1 MICSSEMGLIRD
13 LLPTPMKRLVLISL
27 LLPIAATADQ
37 PRARWSF
44 AWDSHP
50 QAAVVDHFELEV
62 MTNTRT
68 WIVRVVGGTV
78 TMVRDVFI
86 DPALAGNAS
95 AVLRAC
101 RANNECSANSNRVD
115 IDRTPP
121 RPPGALFYDTMR

>member
-1 MICSSEMGLIRD
+1 MAMARLAMIAM
-13 LLPTPMKRLVLISL
+13 
-27 LLPIAATADQ
+27 LLPIAAIAAQ
-37 PRARWSF
+37 PRERWSF
-44 AWDSHP
+44 AWDPHP
-50 QAAVVDHFELEV
+50 QASEVDHFELEV

-86 DPALAGNAS
+86 DPTLAGNAS

-101 RANNECSANSNRVD
+101 RANNECSANSNRVE

-121 RPPGALFYDTMR
+121 SPPGALFYDTTR